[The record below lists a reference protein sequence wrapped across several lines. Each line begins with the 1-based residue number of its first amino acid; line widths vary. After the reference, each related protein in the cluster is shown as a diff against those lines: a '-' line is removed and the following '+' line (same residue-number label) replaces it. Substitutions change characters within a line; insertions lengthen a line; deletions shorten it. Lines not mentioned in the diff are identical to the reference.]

1 MSCIINPVQLQSSPS
16 HGIVGRQGCH
26 ALIAV
31 QSLLLITGLWGG
43 KDVMQLIPVQSSSPL
58 RDCGEARMSCI
69 INSCTVAS
77 PSYGIVGRQGCHALI
92 PVQSLLLITGLWGGK
107 DVMHY

>member
-1 MSCIINPVQLQSSPS
+1 MSCIINSCTVSSPL

-31 QSLLLITGLWGG
+31 QSLLFFTGLWGG
-43 KDVMQLIPVQSSSPL
+43 KDVMQ
-58 RDCGEARMSCI
+58 
-69 INSCTVAS
+69 
-77 PSYGIVGRQGCHALI
+77 LI